1 MNAFFQ
7 ATNASPEQMCKELQ
21 IHYLSLKARAYDEQD
36 AQLPIT
42 RTDFGSKYAME
53 AEKFTRSSPNPDSAA
68 AMVNDVNKRC
78 HSFLIE
84 AISQVEKRLPP
95 ARDIF
100 SSLSLLSPSTVL
112 SQLRPLYNDLPM
124 HYLLEDNI
132 EAEEQYRKLL
142 HVEWV
147 KEPVFNGEVPTDPV
161 KFWSGV
167 SKCENSLGEHPFK
180 ELADYALTCHTA
192 PVSNAICERI
202 FSSVTC
208 VKTKYRNRMGNKMLN
223 AILRVRTVLRFGE
236 KCCKDFEVSE
246 QMLALFSSTIYYQT
260 PPDQDMES
268 KLQENNSEDMIV
280 FSNLM

>member
-21 IHYLSLKARAYDEQD
+21 IHYLSLKARGYDEQD

-42 RTDFGSKYAME
+42 RTDFGSKYVMQ

-78 HSFLIE
+78 QSFLID

-100 SSLSLLSPSTVL
+100 SSLSVLIPSTVL
-112 SQLRPLYNDLPM
+112 LQLRPLYNDLPM

-132 EAEEQYRKLL
+132 GAEEQYQKLL

-147 KEPVFNGEVPTDPV
+147 KEPVFNGELPTDPV
-161 KFWSGV
+161 NFWSGV
-167 SKCENSLGEHPFK
+167 SKCENSFGEHPLK

-208 VKTKYRNRMGNKMLN
+208 VKT
-223 AILRVRTVLRFGE
+223 
-236 KCCKDFEVSE
+236 
-246 QMLALFSSTIYYQT
+246 
-260 PPDQDMES
+260 
-268 KLQENNSEDMIV
+268 
-280 FSNLM
+280 